1 MRTVLSES
9 GEARFTEPRERWY
22 AAQTLYQRESG
33 AELQLEAQGFASF
46 LPQITRTVRHARQ
59 LRTVRT
65 PLFPSYVF
73 VRLDLE
79 RDRWRSVNGTYGVA
93 RLVMADG
100 RPVPVPKGVV
110 ESLLDLRDATGVVR
124 LDHDLSVGQTVEVI
138 AGPFAKALGSLVR
151 LEGPERVKV
160 LLDIM
165 GGQVPVTVPR
175 VSLRAA

>member
-1 MRTVLSES
+1 MRIALSET
-9 GEARFTEPRERWY
+9 GEAPLAELRERWY
-22 AAQTLYQRESG
+22 AAQTLHRRERG
-33 AELQLEAQGFASF
+33 AELQLEAQGFTSF

-93 RLVMADG
+93 RLVMANG

-110 ESLLDLRDATGVVR
+110 ESLLGLRDANGVVR
-124 LDHDLSVGQTVEVI
+124 LDHSLSIGQRVELI
-138 AGPFAKALGSLVR
+138 GGPFAQALGDLVR
-151 LEGPERVKV
+151 LDGPQRVQI

-165 GGQVPVTVPR
+165 GGKVQVSVPR

>member
-1 MRTVLSES
+1 
-9 GEARFTEPRERWY
+9 
-22 AAQTLYQRESG
+22 LYRRESG
-33 AELQLEAQGFASF
+33 AVLQLEAQGFASF

-93 RLVMADG
+93 RLVMANG

-110 ESLLDLRDATGVVR
+110 ESLLHMRDVNGVVR
-124 LDHDLSVGQTVEVI
+124 LDNDLSIGQRVELI
-138 AGPFAKALGSLVR
+138 GGPFAQALGDLVR
-151 LEGPERVKV
+151 FDGGQRVQI

-165 GGQVPVTVPR
+165 GGKVQVSVPR